1 MSLDLDLSDLSQ
13 LSRVREV
20 LKANDP
26 RGQFAHLGMAEL
38 RIGAEV
44 LEELTRITARLLDAA
59 GRPADTTAKVHVIVD
74 PVVIRRNGRALKDEV
89 IHRLSERF
97 TVTRVVLDDGHPVL
111 HADEPILA
119 AGAAASRGADAIVSV
134 GGGTITDIAKIAA
147 ERAGV
152 PVHVVVQTAASV
164 DGYTDNFAVVL
175 QNGVKKTLL
184 SRWPDAVLTDTRTVA
199 EAPHALNASGFGE
212 LLSMYSAP
220 GDWYLA
226 ARLGLDD
233 TYAPVLVE
241 LLSRCGEGIA
251 DWSAGVG
258 QGEHDACARLATAL
272 AMRGIVTG
280 VGGTTASLSGME
292 HLFSHMLDM
301 VAGER
306 GTPTGLHGA
315 QVGVGSVIRAAT
327 WEEFCARM
335 AAEPLDLAR
344 LFPEIDSL
352 APQVRAAFAELDP
365 TGRIGEECWSRYRAK
380 LVQWH
385 ANRDRVTA
393 VLADW
398 EATRR
403 EHDTMVLGSAD
414 LAAYLVQA
422 GAPARFTDLDPPV
435 PAGLMRW
442 VVANCQFMRERYT
455 IADLMLLAGW
465 WDAAGVA
472 RVLAR
477 VDAACAAAS
486 AFRPVEAP
494 ALP

>member
-1 MSLDLDLSDLSQ
+1 
-13 LSRVREV
+13 
-20 LKANDP
+20 
-26 RGQFAHLGMAEL
+26 
-38 RIGAEV
+38 
-44 LEELTRITARLLDAA
+44 
-59 GRPADTTAKVHVIVD
+59 
-74 PVVIRRNGRALKDEV
+74 
-89 IHRLSERF
+89 
-97 TVTRVVLDDGHPVL
+97 
-111 HADEPILA
+111 
-119 AGAAASRGADAIVSV
+119 
-134 GGGTITDIAKIAA
+134 
-147 ERAGV
+147 
-152 PVHVVVQTAASV
+152 
-164 DGYTDNFAVVL
+164 
-175 QNGVKKTLL
+175 
-184 SRWPDAVLTDTRTVA
+184 
-199 EAPHALNASGFGE
+199 
-212 LLSMYSAP
+212 
-220 GDWYLA
+220 
-226 ARLGLDD
+226 
-233 TYAPVLVE
+233 
-241 LLSRCGEGIA
+241 
-251 DWSAGVG
+251 
-258 QGEHDACARLATAL
+258 
-272 AMRGIVTG
+272 
-280 VGGTTASLSGME
+280 ME

-442 VVANCQFMRERYT
+442 VVANCQFMRERCT